1 MRLQKLLSVSLA
13 VLMTMS
19 ATPVMTYANM
29 GTTANPSMMENG
41 MDITVSTTSDGKTK
55 ASWGKVTMTSS
66 KKKASTKVST
76 YSGTAYFLAAQTK
89 IPDTGEAVND
99 DAFNAESVTSGTLYN
114 PNPKEGI
121 RWEGLGIIH
130 DTETS
135 GSQSTTV
142 KKSY

>member
-1 MRLQKLLSVSLA
+1 MDIYLLLNQTHYHILNWKLLKRS
-13 VLMTMS
+13 
-19 ATPVMTYANM
+19 N
-29 GTTANPSMMENG
+29 
-41 MDITVSTTSDGKTK
+41 
-55 ASWGKVTMTSS
+55 
-66 KKKASTKVST
+66 
-76 YSGTAYFLAAQTK
+76 FLAAQTK

-99 DAFNAESVTSGTLYN
+99 DAFNAESVNSGTLYN

-142 KKSY
+142 K